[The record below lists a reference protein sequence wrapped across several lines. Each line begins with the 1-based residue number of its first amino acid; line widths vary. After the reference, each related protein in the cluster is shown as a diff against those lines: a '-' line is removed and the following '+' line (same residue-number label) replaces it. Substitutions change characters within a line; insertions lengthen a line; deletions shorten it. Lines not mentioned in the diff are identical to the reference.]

1 MILWNNIEPQPVT
14 SLKFVHWDGRMAY
27 VLLLSCLP
35 NVEFLA
41 WTHFSVLL
49 LWMIWTSLWIPWALL
64 QNPVIWYFWLCLL
77 CFVCLFFGYIQSY
90 DIFMTC
96 VKSTLE
102 TSSEKSWDLSHNWWM
117 FWFWSIRRGSCTGIY
132 AKRMK
137 KATKCKE
144 HADTGMHHFIIKPSI
159 DILTPQLHHLAE
171 KWWVSR
177 WLSPQRITRRCSRF
191 SWCPDSPL
199 PGLKCGVTCV
209 STWMTGWP
217 SRTFEENTSRSLV
230 FVP

>member
-1 MILWNNIEPQPVT
+1 
-14 SLKFVHWDGRMAY
+14 MAG
-27 VLLLSCLP
+27 
-35 NVEFLA
+35 
-41 WTHFSVLL
+41 
-49 LWMIWTSLWIPWALL
+49 
-64 QNPVIWYFWLCLL
+64 WLCPAFVLFAKCWIFSMDSLL
-77 CFVCLFFGYIQSY
+77 CTPAMNDLNIPLDPLGPPSESSHMIFLTLLVMFCLF
-90 DIFMTC
+90 IFWIHLRRMHFVMTC

-199 PGLKCGVTCV
+199 PGLTCGVTRL